1 MKIKVLLLGLL
12 APLFLMAQN
21 YEQQGDELFAKAQY
35 EKAIKKYRAAEVEA
49 EMNGRPVSEQLKVKI
64 QKCIDNLSLL
74 LDLVGTIGTSQGTLV
89 YDEVK
94 NKGIYEYSLTNATVK
109 RNIVLDRH
117 EGDKLS
123 LTSHDLSGKY
133 IGKFDGT
140 LSTKDGH
147 LSYSGTFTNY
157 KGVSVN
163 FKLTQR

>member
-94 NKGIYEYSLTNATVK
+94 NKGIYE
-109 RNIVLDRH
+109 
-117 EGDKLS
+117 
-123 LTSHDLSGKY
+123 
-133 IGKFDGT
+133 
-140 LSTKDGH
+140 
-147 LSYSGTFTNY
+147 
-157 KGVSVN
+157 
-163 FKLTQR
+163 